1 VAEPGT
7 PSVDHVFN
15 RAREKRQVGIVFSA
29 WNIGEFLGTLDRRHE
44 QNRLSD
50 AEFSSAIQKFSDETL
65 EMARQGSIRIM
76 PITGKLMTASWR
88 IITKEHIYQ
97 ADALQI
103 ASCKD
108 EACDFLLSADHQL
121 LGAARKQR
129 IEGFDPEK
137 DEKKLMSL

>member
-7 PSVDHVFN
+7 PSVDHVFA

-29 WNIGEFLGTLDRRHE
+29 WNIGELLGTLDRRHE

-50 AEFSSAIQKFSDETL
+50 AEFSSAIQNFSDETL
-65 EMARQGSIRIM
+65 EMTQLGSMRIM
-76 PITGKLMTASWR
+76 PITGKLLTASWR
-88 IITKEHIYQ
+88 IIAKEHIYQ

-108 EACDFLLSADHQL
+108 EACDILLSADHHL
-121 LGAARKQR
+121 LGAAKKQK
-129 IEGFDPEK
+129 INGLDPEK
-137 DEKKLMSL
+137 DEKKLTTL